1 MGTAPRALDWSTDG
15 DSWPNRAAS
24 RFVDAGGLRWHL
36 QEFGAGPDTLL
47 LLHGTGASTHSWR
60 DFAPLLA
67 RRFRIIAPD
76 LPGHAF
82 TASPGAA
89 GLSMPAMAGAV
100 ATLLRAIHADP
111 QWVVGHSAGA
121 AVAARMTLDGLVAPR
136 GIVSLNGALLPLG
149 GVRHPSLGG
158 LTRWLATGE
167 WLPAVFSSRAAA
179 DPAVVERML
188 AKTGSRLDEA
198 GRQLYRR
205 LVASPAHARAALS
218 MMAMWDPRALERDL
232 PQLAVPLELVVGTE
246 DRMILPGE
254 AVRVRSLVPTARI
267 HALPGL
273 GHLAH
278 EERPAEL
285 AELVAMLAAAP
296 TRPAAAPTAPGQ
308 AADAT
313 LSS

>member
-1 MGTAPRALDWSTDG
+1 MGNAPRALDWQQDG
-15 DSWPNRAAS
+15 DGWPNRPAS
-24 RFVDAGGLRWHL
+24 RFVDAGGLRWHV
-36 QEFGAGPDTLL
+36 QQFGSAGPVLL

-67 RRFRIIAPD
+67 RRFRVVAPD

-82 TASPGAA
+82 TSTPGAA
-89 GLSMPAMAGAV
+89 GLSMPAMADAV
-100 ATLLRAIHADP
+100 AALLRELQLDP

-121 AVAARMTLDGLVAPR
+121 AVAARMALDRQVAPR
-136 GIVSLNGALLPLG
+136 GIVSLNGALLPLAG
-149 GVRHPSLGG
+149 LRHPSLGG

-167 WLPAVFSSRAAA
+167 WLPGLFSSRAAA
-179 DPAVVERML
+179 DPTVVERML
-188 AKTGSRLDEA
+188 AKTGSRLDER

-205 LVASPAHARAALS
+205 LVESPPHARAALS
-218 MMAMWDPRALERDL
+218 MMAMWDPRTLERDL
-232 PQLAVPLELVVGTE
+232 PRLAVPLELVVGSE

-254 AVRVRSLVPTARI
+254 AVRVRSLVPSARI

-278 EERPAEL
+278 EERPAEV
-285 AELVAMLAAAP
+285 AELVATLAGAP
-296 TRPAAAPTAPGQ
+296 LAIAPLAIAPEI
-308 AADAT
+308 T

>member
-1 MGTAPRALDWSTDG
+1 MGKAPHALDWNTDG
-15 DSWPNRAAS
+15 SSWPNHAAS
-24 RFVDAGGLRWHL
+24 RFIDAAGLRWHV
-36 QEFGAGPDTLL
+36 QQFGAGPVLL

-67 RRFRIIAPD
+67 GRFHVIAPD

-82 TASPGAA
+82 TSSPGAA
-89 GLSMPAMAGAV
+89 GLSMPAMARAV
-100 ATLLRAIHADP
+100 AALLRALGERPHWI
-111 QWVVGHSAGA
+111 VGHSAGA
-121 AVAARMTLDGLVAPR
+121 AVAARMTLDGLVAPQ

-149 GVRHPSLGG
+149 GMRHPSLGG

-167 WLPAVFSSRAAA
+167 WLPGLFARRAAV

-188 AKTGSRLDEA
+188 AQTGSRLDER
-198 GRQLYRR
+198 GRELYRR
-205 LVASPAHARAALS
+205 LVVSPPHARAALS
-218 MMAMWDPRALERDL
+218 MMAMWDPRVLERDL
-232 PQLAVPLELVVGTE
+232 PQLASRLELVVGSE

-254 AVRVRSLVPTARI
+254 AVRVRALVPAARI

-278 EERPAEL
+278 EERPAEVAAL
-285 AELVAMLAAAP
+285 VSALVAAP
-296 TRPAAAPTAPGQ
+296 APSSVQGI
-308 AADAT
+308 T

>member
-1 MGTAPRALDWSTDG
+1 MTRGPRALDWQTDG
-15 DSWPNRAAS
+15 DSWPNHAAS
-24 RFVDAGGLRWHL
+24 RFVDAGGLRWHVQL
-36 QEFGAGPDTLL
+36 FGAGPVLL

-60 DFAPLLA
+60 DFAPELA
-67 RRFRIIAPD
+67 RRFRVIAPD

-82 TASPGAA
+82 TSSPGPS

-100 ATLLRAIHADP
+100 AELMRVLDERPH
-111 QWVVGHSAGA
+111 WVVGHSAGA
-121 AVAARMTLDGLVAPR
+121 AVAARMTLDGLVAPQ

-149 GVRHPSLGG
+149 GMRHPSLGG
-158 LTRWLATGE
+158 LTRWLATGD
-167 WLPAVFSSRAAA
+167 WLPGLFSRRAAT

-188 AKTGSRLDEA
+188 AQTGSRLDEP
-198 GRQLYRR
+198 GKQLYRR
-205 LVASPAHARAALS
+205 LVASPPHARAALS

-232 PQLAVPLELVVGTE
+232 PRLAVRLELVVGSE

-254 AVRVRSLVPTARI
+254 AVRVRSLLPSARI

-278 EERPAEL
+278 EERPADV
-285 AELVAMLAAAP
+285 AALVAALVTAP
-296 TRPAAAPTAPGQ
+296 PSPPAAES
-308 AADAT
+308 T